1 MKHIQKQAMTLALLL
16 GAATGAW
23 AQDDIQVTQVQGQ
36 ANQWQYTMP
45 DINVEL
51 TVKYFPT
58 AAFSE
63 GGEPT
68 AIDGI
73 IAGTDNN
80 IVSTGQSQQGTVMY
94 YATTDVN
101 APAPDYD
108 AAGWTS
114 TVPTANVVAFGVTEN
129 VPVNVYYYIKGQDTP
144 EGETP
149 TAENNFNDTEI
160 FGPLSITLLENVAHF
175 NEGGKPTA
183 IQGVIAGTDAALV
196 STGQSQQGTVMYYA
210 TTDTRPTT
218 PDYDA
223 EGWSATV
230 PNAIMFGDKK
240 ENTQVYVFYYIKG
253 NVAPEGQAA
262 TAENTFTDTEIFGPL
277 SITMKKNLFSV
288 AIRPLT
294 QFNADGGQATVTVDG
309 QPTDNYSLKQGQT
322 ITVAA
327 AEGYKIRTAKMG
339 DADVPVGEVTTGDLG
354 KLVDQFGNIYADRA
368 AAEAAGAWTIIAQ
381 IVYVG
386 SNTGVEGYNRGLAID
401 TGNDLGDFYDIPGT
415 QSLYPS
421 QAQWNTMFEAAGG
434 YQALNEG
441 MTAKCGDE
449 YDFLFLYN
457 EGWGEPY
464 YYSTDKDSDGNEIFF
479 NFSTGK
485 WEANTSVYPNYRYI
499 RAIAPAAL
507 SGDDATL
514 NDAKTVATYT
524 VPDHDA
530 TVKYLLARDLTHQVA
545 FAGIPAEPV
554 SVTMG
559 PDGNYQPATPLDIQL
574 NDAIAGAD
582 IISADGLT
590 VSYERQGDGDTWTAA
605 DDFLTNMQPGTY
617 RVVAAATDEMSP
629 YYGTLT
635 SATTFTLVES
645 GIRLDETAD
654 NSPVLAKKNGQ
665 EANVT
670 LTRTLQAGGYNTFA
684 VPFSMDKP
692 EGWTVKELSSA
703 SFADGVL
710 TLNFTDAASIVAGK
724 PYLVK
729 VGANTNL
736 SASAFTDVIISKD
749 AVSFTSTNVDF
760 IPTLGATT
768 IGSEGDDAK
777 TVLFL
782 GAGNKLYNPEALPAQ
797 MKGFRAYFLLKG
809 DAAAEAR
816 AFRMDFG
823 DGETTFISEA
833 LKVKSEEFATAT
845 GWYTLDG
852 RRIEGQPTQ
861 RSAEGRLF
869 PQGLKKGVYIVN
881 GKKKVIK

>member
-23 AQDDIQVTQVQGQ
+23 AQDDITVTQVQGQ

-45 DINVEL
+45 DDNVEL

-68 AIDGI
+68 AIEGI

-94 YATTDVN
+94 YATADVN

-175 NEGGKPTA
+175 SEGGKPTA

-210 TTDTRPTT
+210 TTDARPTT

-230 PNAIMFGDKK
+230 PNAIMFGDKT
-240 ENTQVYVFYYIKG
+240 EDTRVFVFYYIKG

-277 SITMKKNLFSV
+277 TITMKKNLFSV
-288 AIRPLT
+288 ALRPLT

-339 DADVPVGEVTTGDLG
+339 DADVPVGEVTTADLG
-354 KLVDQFGNIYADRA
+354 KLVDQFGNIYADMA
-368 AAEAAGAWTIIAQ
+368 AAEAAGAWAVAQ

-386 SNTGVEGYNRGLAID
+386 SNTGVEGYNRGLVID
-401 TGNDLGDFYDIPGT
+401 TDNDLGDWIDILGT
-415 QSLYPS
+415 QSLLPS

-441 MTAKCGDE
+441 LTAKCGDTS
-449 YDFLFLYN
+449 DFLYYYN

-464 YYSTDKDSDGNEIFF
+464 YYSTDVDSDGNAIFF
-479 NFSTGK
+479 NFLTGE
-485 WEANTSVYPNYRYI
+485 WEANTSVYPNHRYI

-507 SGDDATL
+507 SGEDATL
-514 NDAKTVATYT
+514 NDARTVATYT
-524 VPDHDA
+524 VPANDA
-530 TVKYLLARDLTHQVA
+530 TVKYLLARDLTQQVA

-559 PDGNYQPATPLDIQL
+559 PGGNYQPDTPLGIQL
-574 NDAIAGAD
+574 NDAIAGTD

-605 DDFLTNMQPGTY
+605 DDFLTDMQPGTY
-617 RVVAAATDEMSP
+617 RIVASATDEMSP
-629 YYGTLT
+629 YDGTLT
-635 SATTFTLVES
+635 SATTFTLTDN

-654 NSPVLAKKNGQ
+654 NSPVLAKKDGQ
-665 EANVT
+665 QANVT
-670 LTRTLQAGGYNTFA
+670 LTRTLQTGGYNTFA
-684 VPFSMDKP
+684 VPFSMAKP
-692 EGWTVKELSSA
+692 EGWTVKELNSA
-703 SFADGVL
+703 SLADGVL
-710 TLNFTDAASIVAGK
+710 TLNFNDAASIVAGK

-736 SASAFTDVIISKD
+736 SASAFTDVTISKD

-797 MKGFRAYFLLKG
+797 MKGFRAYFQLKG

-816 AFRMDFG
+816 AFRLDFG
-823 DGETTFISEA
+823 DGETTFISET
-833 LKVKSEEFATAT
+833 LKVKREEFATAT

-852 RRIEGQPTQ
+852 RRIEGQPT
-861 RSAEGRLF
+861 L
-869 PQGLKKGVYIVN
+869 KGVYIVN

>member
-1 MKHIQKQAMTLALLL
+1 MKHIKKQAMTLALLL

-36 ANQWQYTMP
+36 VNQWQYTMP
-45 DINVEL
+45 DDNVEL

-68 AIDGI
+68 AIEGI

-144 EGETP
+144 EGDTP

-175 NEGGKPTA
+175 IEGGKPTA

-196 STGQSQQGTVMYYA
+196 TTGQSQQGTVMYYA
-210 TTDTRPTT
+210 TTDARPTT

-240 ENTQVYVFYYIKG
+240 ENTRVYVFYYIKG
-253 NVAPEGQAA
+253 NVAPEGETA

-277 SITMKKNLFSV
+277 SITMKKNLFNV

-309 QPTDNYSLKQGQT
+309 QSTDNYSLKQGQT

-327 AEGYKIRTAKMG
+327 AEGYKIRMAKMG
-339 DADVPVGEVTTGDLG
+339 DAAVPVGEVTKGDLG
-354 KLVDQFGNIYADRA
+354 KLVDQRGNIYADMA
-368 AAEAAGAWTIIAQ
+368 TAEAAGVWPIAQ

-386 SNTGVEGYNRGLAID
+386 SNTGVEGYDRGLAID
-401 TGNDLGDFYDIPGT
+401 TGNDLGDFFDIPGT
-415 QSLYPS
+415 LTRLPS

-434 YQALNEG
+434 YQALNDG
-441 MTAKCGDE
+441 MVASCGDA
-449 YDFLFLYN
+449 YDFLYYYN
-457 EGWGEPY
+457 EGWGESY
-464 YYSTDKDSDGNEIFF
+464 YYSTDVDSNGEHLCF
-479 NFSTGK
+479 NFLNGE
-485 WEANTSVYPNYRYI
+485 WETSSSCNYRYI
-499 RAIAPAAL
+499 RPIAPAAL
-507 SGDDATL
+507 SGVDATL

-530 TVKYLLARDLTHQVA
+530 TVKYLLARDLTQQVA
-545 FAGIPAEPV
+545 FADIPAEPV
-554 SVTMG
+554 GVTMG

-582 IISADGLT
+582 IIGADGLT
-590 VSYERQGDGDTWTAA
+590 VSYERLGDDDTWTTA
-605 DDFLTNMQPGTY
+605 DDFLADMQPGTY
-617 RVVAAATDEMSP
+617 RIVAAATDEMSP
-629 YYGTLT
+629 YDGTLT
-635 SATTFTLVES
+635 SATFTLTDN
-645 GIRLDETAD
+645 GIRLDEAAD
-654 NSPVLAKKNGQ
+654 NSPVLAKKDGQ
-665 EANVT
+665 QTNVT
-670 LTRTLQAGGYNTFA
+670 LTRTLQTGGWNTFA
-684 VPFSMDKP
+684 VPFNLDTP
-692 EGWTVKELSSA
+692 AGWTVKELSSA
-703 SFADGVL
+703 SFTDGLL
-710 TLNFTDAASIVAGK
+710 TLNFTDAASIEAGK

-729 VGANTNL
+729 VSETVQNPVFNGVTISSTAMNTETTY
-736 SASAFTDVIISKD
+736 A
-749 AVSFTSTNVDF
+749 DF
-760 IPTLGATT
+760 VPVMKPTFLTG
-768 IGSEGDDAK
+768 EDK
-777 TVLFL
+777 TVLFV
-782 GAGNKLYNPEALPAQ
+782 AGGNTLTYPRADGNIN
-797 MKGFRAYFLLKG
+797 GFRAYFQLKG
-809 DAAAEAR
+809 DAATAR
-816 AFRMDFG
+816 TFRMDFG
-823 DGETTFISEA
+823 AGETTGIREMEDGKRKMENGSYD
-833 LKVKSEEFATAT
+833 LQ
-845 GWYTLDG
+845 G
-852 RRIEGQPTQ
+852 RRVESSIFNSQ
-861 RSAEGRLF
+861 SSI
-869 PQGLKKGVYIVN
+869 LKKGVYIVN
-881 GKKKVIK
+881 GKKRVVK

>member
-1 MKHIQKQAMTLALLL
+1 MKHLNKYAITLALLL
-16 GAATGAW
+16 AVATGTW
-23 AQDDIQVTQVQGQ
+23 AQDDITVTKSGAQ

-45 DINVEL
+45 DVNVEL
-51 TVKYFPT
+51 TVNYFPT

-68 AIDGI
+68 AIEGI

-94 YATTDVN
+94 YAIADVN

-175 NEGGKPTA
+175 SEGCEPA
-183 IQGVIAGTDAALV
+183 ALEGVVVGTDAAIV

-210 TTDTRPTT
+210 TTDAEATA

-230 PNAIMFGDKK
+230 PNAIMFGDKT
-240 ENTQVYVFYYIKG
+240 EDTQVYVFYYIKG
-253 NVAPEGQAA
+253 NVAPEGETA

-277 SITMKKNLFSV
+277 TITMKKNLFSV

-294 QFNADGGQATVTVDG
+294 QFNADGGHATVTVDG
-309 QPTDNYSLKQGQT
+309 QLTSLKQGQT

-327 AEGYKIRTAKMG
+327 AKGYKIRTAKMG
-339 DADVPVGEVTTGDLG
+339 DAAIPVGEVTTGDLG
-354 KLVDQFGNIYADRA
+354 KLVDEYGYIYADMA
-368 AAEAAGAWTIIAQ
+368 AAEAAGALAIAQ

-386 SNTGVEGYNRGLAID
+386 SNTGVKGYDRGLAID
-401 TGNDLGDFYDIPGT
+401 ADNDLGDYFNIQGT
-415 QSLYPS
+415 QSLLPS

-441 MTAKCGDE
+441 LTASFGI
-449 YDFLFLYN
+449 DFLYYYYN
-457 EGWGEPY
+457 DGWVGPY
-464 YYSTDKDSDGNEIFF
+464 YYSTDVDSDGNGIFF
-479 NFSTGK
+479 NFLTGE
-485 WEANTSVYPNYRYI
+485 WEANTSVTSVMPNYRYI
-499 RAIAPAAL
+499 RAIAPTAL

-514 NDAKTVATYT
+514 NDARTVATYT

-530 TVKYLLARDLTHQVA
+530 TAKYLLARDLTQQVA

-554 SVTMG
+554 GVTMG
-559 PDGNYQPATPLDIQL
+559 PDGNYQPDTQLNIQL

-590 VSYERQGDGDTWTAA
+590 VSYEKQDGDIWTAA

-617 RVVAAATDEMSP
+617 RVVASPTDEMSP
-629 YYGTLT
+629 YDGTLT
-635 SATTFTLVES
+635 SATFTLA
-645 GIRLDETAD
+645 IRLDEEQDNSQTLAD
-654 NSPVLAKKNGQ
+654 NNGTK
-665 EANVT
+665 ANVT
-670 LTRTLQAGGYNTFA
+670 LTRTLQTGGYNTFA
-684 VPFSMDKP
+684 VPFSMAKP

-703 SFADGVL
+703 SFADGLL
-710 TLNFTDAASIVAGK
+710 TLNFSNALSIEAGK

-729 VGANTNL
+729 VSTATDL
-736 SASAFTDVIISKD
+736 SASAFTDVTISKD

-760 IPTLGATT
+760 IPTLGKTT

-782 GAGNKLYNPEALPAQ
+782 GAGNKLYNPETLPAQ
-797 MKGFRAYFLLKG
+797 MKGFRAYFQLKG
-809 DAAAEAR
+809 DAALAR

-823 DGETTFISEA
+823 DGETTGIKEIEDGKWKMENGSYD
-833 LKVKSEEFATAT
+833 LQ
-845 GWYTLDG
+845 G
-852 RRIEGQPTQ
+852 RRMESSIFNSQ
-861 RSAEGRLF
+861 SSI
-869 PQGLKKGVYIVN
+869 LKKGVYIVN

>member
-45 DINVEL
+45 DIDVEL
-51 TVKYFPT
+51 TVNYFPT

-68 AIDGI
+68 AIEGI

-94 YATTDVN
+94 YATADVN

-129 VPVNVYYYIKGQDTP
+129 VPVNVYYYIKGQDTS

-175 NEGGKPTA
+175 SEGGKPTA

-210 TTDTRPTT
+210 TTDARPTT

-230 PNAIMFGDKK
+230 PNAIMFGDKT
-240 ENTQVYVFYYIKG
+240 EDTRVFVFYYIKG
-253 NVAPEGQAA
+253 NVAPEGETA

-277 SITMKKNLFSV
+277 TITMKKNLFNV

-309 QPTDNYSLKQGQT
+309 QPTDNYSLKQGQI
-322 ITVAA
+322 ITVTA

-339 DADVPVGEVTTGDLG
+339 DAAIPVGEVTTGDLG
-354 KLVDQFGNIYADRA
+354 KLVDQFGNIYADMA
-368 AAEAAGAWTIIAQ
+368 AAEAAGAWAVAQ

-386 SNTGVEGYNRGLAID
+386 SNTGVEGYDRGLAID
-401 TGNDLGDFYDIPGT
+401 TDNDLGDWIDILGT
-415 QSLYPS
+415 QSLLPS

-441 MTAKCGDE
+441 MTAKCGDA
-449 YDFLFLYN
+449 YDFLGPYN
-457 EGWGEPY
+457 DGWGEPY
-464 YYSTDKDSDGNEIFF
+464 YYSTDVDSNGNEIFF
-479 NFSTGK
+479 NFSTGE
-485 WEANTSVYPNYRYI
+485 WEANTSVLPNYRYI
-499 RAIAPAAL
+499 RAIAPTAL

-514 NDAKTVATYT
+514 NDARTVATYT

-530 TVKYLLARDLTHQVA
+530 TVKYLLARDLTYQVA

-554 SVTMG
+554 GLTMG
-559 PDGNYQPATPLDIQL
+559 PDGNYQPDTPLDIQL

-590 VSYERQGDGDTWTAA
+590 VSYEKQDGDTWTAA

-629 YYGTLT
+629 YDGTLT
-635 SATTFTLVES
+635 SATTFTLVDS

-654 NSPVLAKKNGQ
+654 NSPVLAKKDGQ
-665 EANVT
+665 EANVS
-670 LTRTLQAGGYNTFA
+670 LTRTLQTGGYNTFA
-684 VPFSMDKP
+684 VPFSMAKP

-703 SFADGVL
+703 SFDDGEL

-736 SASAFTDVIISKD
+736 SASAFTDVTISKD

-768 IGSEGDDAK
+768 IGSEDDDAK

-782 GAGNKLYNPEALPAQ
+782 GAGNKLYNPEDLPAQ
-797 MKGFRAYFLLKG
+797 MKGFRAYFQLKG
-809 DAAAEAR
+809 DAAAKAH
-816 AFRMDFG
+816 AFRLDFG
-823 DGETTFISEA
+823 DGETTGIKAIDNFTISQSDNCYD
-833 LKVKSEEFATAT
+833 LSGRKIVKSSNGKMA
-845 GWYTLDG
+845 
-852 RRIEGQPTQ
+852 
-861 RSAEGRLF
+861 
-869 PQGLKKGVYIVN
+869 KGVYIVN

>member
-45 DINVEL
+45 DIDVEL
-51 TVKYFPT
+51 TVNYFPT

-63 GGEPT
+63 GGQPT
-68 AIDGI
+68 AIEGI

-94 YATTDVN
+94 YATADVN

-175 NEGGKPTA
+175 SEGGKPTA

-210 TTDTRPTT
+210 TTDARPTT

-230 PNAIMFGDKK
+230 PNAIMFGDKT
-240 ENTQVYVFYYIKG
+240 EDTRVFVFYYIKG

-277 SITMKKNLFSV
+277 TITMKKNLFNV

-354 KLVDQFGNIYADRA
+354 KLVDQFGNIYADMA
-368 AAEAAGAWTIIAQ
+368 TAEAAGVWPIAQ

-386 SNTGVEGYNRGLAID
+386 SNTGVEGYDRGLAID
-401 TGNDLGDFYDIPGT
+401 TDNDLGDWIDILGT
-415 QSLYPS
+415 QSLLPS

-434 YQALNEG
+434 YQALNDG
-441 MTAKCGDE
+441 LTASGGI
-449 YDFLFLYN
+449 DFLDPYDG
-457 EGWGEPY
+457 GWGEPY
-464 YYSTDKDSDGNEIFF
+464 YYSTDVDSNGNQICF
-479 NFSTGK
+479 NFLTGK
-485 WEANTSVYPNYRYI
+485 WETSSSWSNRYI

-514 NDAKTVATYT
+514 DEAKTVAIYT

-530 TVKYLLARDLTHQVA
+530 TAKYLLARDLTYQVA

-559 PDGNYQPATPLDIQL
+559 PDGNYQPDTQLNIQL

-582 IISADGLT
+582 IIDADGLT
-590 VSYERQGDGDTWTAA
+590 VSYERQGDGDTWTTV

-617 RVVAAATDEMSP
+617 RIVASATDEMSP
-629 YYGTLT
+629 YDGTLT
-635 SATTFTLVES
+635 SATTFTLTDN

-654 NSPVLAKKNGQ
+654 NSPVLAKKDGQ
-665 EANVT
+665 QANVT
-670 LTRTLQAGGYNTFA
+670 LTRTLQTGGYNTFA
-684 VPFSMDKP
+684 VPFNMTTIPS
-692 EGWTVKELSSA
+692 GWTVKELSSA
-703 SFADGVL
+703 SFADGLL

-729 VGANTNL
+729 VSTATDL
-736 SASAFTDVIISKD
+736 SASAFTDVTISKD

-782 GAGNKLYNPEALPAQ
+782 GAGNKLYNPETLPAQ

-809 DAAAEAR
+809 AAAEAR

-823 DGETTFISEA
+823 DGEVQGIREIEDGK
-833 LKVKSEEFATAT
+833 LKKET
-845 GWYTLDG
+845 GGYDLQG
-852 RRIEGQPTQ
+852 RRMESSIFNSQSSI
-861 RSAEGRLF
+861 R
-869 PQGLKKGVYIVN
+869 KKGVYIVN

>member
-45 DINVEL
+45 DVDVEL

-63 GGEPT
+63 GGQPT

-94 YATTDVN
+94 YATTD
-101 APAPDYD
+101 ATAPDFD
-108 AAGWTS
+108 AAGWSS
-114 TVPTANVVAFGVTEN
+114 TVPTA
-129 VPVNVYYYIKGQDTP
+129 
-144 EGETP
+144 
-149 TAENNFNDTEI
+149 
-160 FGPLSITLLENVAHF
+160 
-175 NEGGKPTA
+175 A
-183 IQGVIAGTDAALV
+183 IV
-196 STGQSQQGTVMYYA
+196 
-210 TTDTRPTT
+210 
-218 PDYDA
+218 
-223 EGWSATV
+223 E
-230 PNAIMFGDKK
+230 GDKT
-240 ENTQVYVFYYIKG
+240 ESTRVYVFYYIKG
-253 NVAPEGQAA
+253 NDAPEGQTA
-262 TAENTFTDTEIFGPL
+262 TAENNFSDTDIFGPL
-277 SITMKKNLFSV
+277 TITLKKNLFNV
-288 AIRPLT
+288 AIRPAT
-294 QFNADGGQATVTVDG
+294 QFSADGGQATVTVDG

-339 DADVPVGEVTTGDLG
+339 DADIPVGEVTTGDLG
-354 KLVDQFGNIYADRA
+354 KLVDQFGNIYADMA
-368 AAEAAGAWTIIAQ
+368 AAEAASASPIAQ

-386 SNTGVEGYNRGLAID
+386 SNTGVEGYDRGLAID
-401 TGNDLGDFYDIPGT
+401 TGNDLGDWIDILGT
-415 QSLYPS
+415 QSLLPS

-464 YYSTDKDSDGNEIFF
+464 YYSTDKDSDGNQICF
-479 NFSTGK
+479 NFLTGK
-485 WEANTSVYPNYRYI
+485 WETSSSWSNRYI

-514 NDAKTVATYT
+514 DNAKTVATYT
-524 VPDHDA
+524 VPANDA
-530 TVKYLLARDLTHQVA
+530 TVKYLLARDLTYQVA

-554 SVTMG
+554 GVTMG
-559 PDGNYQPATPLDIQL
+559 PDGNYQPATQLDIQL
-574 NDAIAGAD
+574 NDAIAGAN

-590 VSYERQGDGDTWTAA
+590 VSYEKQDGDTWTTA
-605 DDFLTNMQPGTY
+605 DDFLTDMQPGTY
-617 RVVAAATDEMSP
+617 RIVASATDEMSP
-629 YYGTLT
+629 YDGTLT
-635 SATTFTLVES
+635 SATTFTLTDN

-654 NSPVLAKKNGQ
+654 NSPVLAKKDGQ
-665 EANVT
+665 QANVT
-670 LTRTLQAGGYNTFA
+670 LTRTLQTGGYNTFA

-703 SFADGVL
+703 SFTDGVL

-736 SASAFTDVIISKD
+736 SASAFTDVTISKD

-797 MKGFRAYFLLKG
+797 MKGFRAYFQLKG
-809 DAAAEAR
+809 DAAEGVR

-823 DGETTFISEA
+823 DGETTGIREMEDGKWKMENGSYD
-833 LKVKSEEFATAT
+833 LQ
-845 GWYTLDG
+845 G
-852 RRIEGQPTQ
+852 RRVESSIFNSQ
-861 RSAEGRLF
+861 SSI
-869 PQGLKKGVYIVN
+869 LKKGVYIVN